1 MFAFMINTRPSSSNS
16 SVILSS
22 YIDCF
27 HRRCDDTVYKHKSE
41 HDEDE
46 RDEDDNGDDKDG
58 DEGNEDE
65 DDDAK
70 MPAKNDV
77 ISRPFR
83 NNIILFLCFPKQDG
97 EDGEEERGGGGRG
110 G

>member
-1 MFAFMINTRPSSSNS
+1 MINIRPSSSNS
-16 SVILSS
+16 SVILTS
-22 YIDCF
+22 YIDGF
-27 HRRCDDTVYKHKSE
+27 HSRFDDASYKHKSE

-58 DEGNEDE
+58 DEDNEDE

-83 NNIILFLCFPKQDG
+83 NNMAFSSCFPKQDG
-97 EDGEEERGGGGRG
+97 ADGEEERIRGGGGG
-110 G
+110 

>member
-1 MFAFMINTRPSSSNS
+1 MNIMISSSNS
-16 SVILSS
+16 SVILPPS
-22 YIDCF
+22 IDAF
-27 HRRCDDTVYKHKSE
+27 HRQCDDTIYKHKSDQSE
-41 HDEDE
+41 HGEDE

-58 DEGNEDE
+58 DEDNEDE

-83 NNIILFLCFPKQDG
+83 NNMAFSSCFPKQDG